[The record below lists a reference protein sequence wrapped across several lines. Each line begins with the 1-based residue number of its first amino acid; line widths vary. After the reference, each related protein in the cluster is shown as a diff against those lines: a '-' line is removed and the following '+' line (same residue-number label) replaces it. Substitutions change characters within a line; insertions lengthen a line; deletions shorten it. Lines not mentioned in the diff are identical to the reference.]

1 MTMMASKAKRKGA
14 SLNPGTLSP
23 NPWDLSLSGQNVW
36 HYTGDTRTEDKAPQ
50 ECDLSADLSAGMIT
64 GGCHAKAAQTQI
76 QTRPRVAYCRP
87 KMVLTKGS
95 AFGGKKLFGV
105 VGNMLASREQNVAT
119 RYIYAAR
126 HFDIFRR

>member
-1 MTMMASKAKRKGA
+1 MMARKAKRKEA

-50 ECDLSADLSAGMIT
+50 GCDLSADLSAGMIT

-76 QTRPRVAYCRP
+76 QTRPRLAYCRP
-87 KMVLTKGS
+87 RMVLTKGS
-95 AFGGKKLFGV
+95 TLLFII
-105 VGNMLASREQNVAT
+105 R
-119 RYIYAAR
+119 R
-126 HFDIFRR
+126 HFVVRICAKNVERLKGISGLSMQPSSDYIHR